1 MKYVVTG
8 GAGYIGSHVV
18 DELLNRGHQ
27 VVVVDNLSTGQNR
40 FIQHNLNNKNF
51 TFVHGDIN
59 GNLPFLTDA
68 DAVYH
73 FAANADIR
81 KGFKNPTLDL
91 KNNIDG
97 TANLLQTM
105 NYYGVKRIIF
115 ASTSA
120 VLGEVDANKLPASE
134 TISMPEQTSLYGA
147 SKLAGEGF
155 ISAYCEGFDF
165 EAYVFR
171 FVTVLGPRYPHGFAF
186 DFVKKLLTNPYRLE
200 VLGNGTG
207 IKSSIH
213 VSDVVSAVTMIGEDI
228 RPAKNKKRKYEVFN
242 IGNDHTYRVSDAAQ
256 WVSHAMGLNPE
267 IVYGDT
273 LKGWPGDIPYIHLD
287 TSKIKT
293 YGWKSNYTPKQ
304 AVYQT
309 VEWLMNNR
317 WIYEVRE

>member
-18 DELLNRGHQ
+18 DELLRRGHE
-27 VVVVDNLSTGQNR
+27 VVAIDNLSTGQMR
-40 FIQHNLNNKNF
+40 FIEHNLDNKNF
-51 TFVHGDIN
+51 TFVRGDIN
-59 GNLPFLTDA
+59 GNLSFLGDT

-81 KGFKNPTLDL
+81 KGFKNPNLDF
-91 KNNIDG
+91 KNNIEG
-97 TANLLQTM
+97 TMNLLQSM
-105 NYYGVKRIIF
+105 NYHGVKRMIF

-120 VLGEVDANKLPASE
+120 VLGEVDRERLPASE
-134 TISMPEQTSLYGA
+134 RVAMPEQTSLYGA
-147 SKLAGEGF
+147 SKLAGEGL
-155 ISAYCEGFDF
+155 ISAFCEGFDF

-186 DFVKKLLTNPYRLE
+186 DFVKKLLNNPYYLE
-200 VLGNGTG
+200 VLGDGTG

-228 RPAKNKKRKYEVFN
+228 RPARDKKRRYEVFN
-242 IGNDHTYRVSDAAQ
+242 IGNDVTYRVSDAAQ
-256 WVSHAMGLNPE
+256 WVANAMGLTPD
-267 IVYGDT
+267 ILYGNT

-287 TSKIKT
+287 TSKIKS

-304 AVYQT
+304 AIYET
-309 VEWLMNNR
+309 VEWLLHNR
-317 WIYEVRE
+317 WIYEVRQ